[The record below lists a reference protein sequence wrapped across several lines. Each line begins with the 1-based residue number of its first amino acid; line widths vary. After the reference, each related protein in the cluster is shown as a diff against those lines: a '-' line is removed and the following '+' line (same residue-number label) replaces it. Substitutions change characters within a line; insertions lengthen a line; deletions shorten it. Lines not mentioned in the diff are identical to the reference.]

1 MTPLEERALA
11 ELHAPPQPTAGRIDC
26 CRRCWTRWL
35 RVRLLEH
42 LSGET
47 YWKELDRG
55 DFGVLRTEVHPDR
68 PLLDEIAAHVG
79 CGLENIEIIAWSLE
93 HGRSQDAVLAIL
105 VLLDVNGRRVPRFP
119 WLGAA
124 APRCRRLEASE
135 GRC

>member
-11 ELHAPPQPTAGRIDC
+11 ELHAPAPPTGGRIDC
-26 CRRCWTRWL
+26 CRRCWTLWL

-42 LSGET
+42 LRGET

-68 PLLDEIAAHVG
+68 PLLDEIATRVG
-79 CGLENIEIIAWSLE
+79 QGLENIEIIGWALE
-93 HGRSQDAVLAIL
+93 HKRPQDDVLAIL
-105 VLLDVNGRRVPRFP
+105 VLLNVNARRVPRFP

-124 APRCRRLEASE
+124 TSRCRRLEAPE

>member
-11 ELHAPPQPTAGRIDC
+11 ELHAPVQPTGGCIDC
-26 CRRCWTRWL
+26 CRRCWTLWL

-42 LSGET
+42 LRGET

-55 DFGVLRTEVHPDR
+55 DFGVLRTDVHPDR
-68 PLLDEIAAHVG
+68 GLLDEIATKVG
-79 CGLENIEIIAWSLE
+79 QGLENIEIIGWALE
-93 HGRSQDAVLAIL
+93 HKRSQDDVLAIL
-105 VLLDVNGRRVPRFP
+105 VLLNVNARRVPRFA

-124 APRCRRLEASE
+124 TPRCRRLEASE